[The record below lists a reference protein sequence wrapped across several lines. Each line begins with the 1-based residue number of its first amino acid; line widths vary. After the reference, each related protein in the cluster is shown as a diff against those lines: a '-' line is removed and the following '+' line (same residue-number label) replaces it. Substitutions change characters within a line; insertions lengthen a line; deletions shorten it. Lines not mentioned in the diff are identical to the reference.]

1 MHVPFRI
8 ALLLLVALGLASC
21 GRWHHDDDDDIV
33 VESQELAPLGS
44 GCIVRGTV
52 RNDGDHTV
60 RVFFSWRAYDRHD
73 DRIGT
78 ADAEV
83 PDVPRRGGTRDFEST
98 RFREFDGD
106 LISCGRIARIKR
118 STVVTRD

>member
-1 MHVPFRI
+1 MHVLVRI
-8 ALLLLVALGLASC
+8 ALPLIIALSLASC
-21 GRWHHDDDDDIV
+21 GRWHHDDDDIV
-33 VESQELAPLGS
+33 VESQELVPLGG

-60 RVFFSWRAYDRHD
+60 RVFFTWRAYDRHD

-83 PDVPRRGGTRDFEST
+83 PDVPRRGGTREFEST
-98 RFREFDGD
+98 RFREFGGD
-106 LISCGRIARIKR
+106 LIPCEDIKR
-118 STVVTRD
+118 TKRSASVFRD

>member
-33 VESQELAPLGS
+33 VESQELASLGN

-52 RNDGDHTV
+52 RNDGDHAV
-60 RVFFSWRAYDRHD
+60 RVFFAWRAYDRDD